1 MDPDRRKGVLIVA
14 LGAILFAPDS
24 LMIRLMGME
33 QWPTLFW
40 RGLLGGGAIT
50 LLFLAIHR
58 GRYPG
63 KIRALGYTGALFV
76 ALFSLTSVCF
86 VFAVR
91 ETSVANT
98 LFLVSTSPVF
108 SALISWIF
116 IGERPNRR
124 TLRTIALSMTGV
136 IVIAA
141 GASSVGADGGAG
153 GGASG
158 PNSLAGDLAAIVAS
172 AALAAS
178 FVAARAVRPLDMSP
192 LIGPAGLITAVIA
205 ALLADD
211 LVIRE
216 GALAPLLAM
225 GLLIMPV
232 ATICLTTGPR
242 FITAPEV
249 SLLMLIEA
257 ALGPLIVWWA
267 LGENPG
273 VMTLFGGAAIIGA
286 LVWAAAEDIG
296 GRRVDAADSRKRDQR

>member
-1 MDPDRRKGVLIVA
+1 MDPDRRKGILIVA

-63 KIRALGYTGALFV
+63 KIRALGYPGLLFV
-76 ALFSLTSVCF
+76 ALFSVTSVCF

-141 GASSVGADGGAG
+141 GASGVSANGVG
-153 GGASG
+153 SG
-158 PNSLAGDLAAIVAS
+158 PNSLAGDLAAVVAS

-192 LIGPAGLITAVIA
+192 LIGPAGLITALIA

-273 VMTLFGGAAIIGA
+273 VMTLFGGAAIVGA
-286 LVWAAAEDIG
+286 LAWAAAEDLG
-296 GRRVDAADSRKRDQR
+296 GRRVDAQRSRKRD